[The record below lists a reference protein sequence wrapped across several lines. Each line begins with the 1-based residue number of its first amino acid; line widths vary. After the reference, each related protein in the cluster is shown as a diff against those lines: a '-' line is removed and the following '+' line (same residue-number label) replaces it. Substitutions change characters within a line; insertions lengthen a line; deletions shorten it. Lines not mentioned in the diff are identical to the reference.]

1 MFHEK
6 KVKAWVDSVDEAA
19 LKVAINTAVSNQ
31 HFPQFKRDLWEQVED
46 RKFGTAMAED
56 LLRFDMWLKKLE
68 ISNNRAM
75 LKPPTPKT
83 ASPVPPPADE
93 KSTRRESRGL
103 QNNTGSN
110 SKGSVP
116 IPTFLL
122 LVRLLQGPQIQKKN
136 TSSTTPSTSPGSA
149 VATPTP
155 TGITPEVKKKLELF
169 RLGYQCFYIWL
180 NYDCKLSAFFSIYNK
195 YIVLK
200 TPTSERSWQ
209 WRFRV

>member
-1 MFHEK
+1 MIYEQPPTLSSGFGVLTTEDQGKTPIEILDVHEK

-93 KSTRRESRGL
+93 KAPVENPEAYKQYWQQFQRKRANSDLSVASTTPSRSP
-103 QNNTGSN
+103 N
-110 SKGSVP
+110 P
-116 IPTFLL
+116 EE
-122 LVRLLQGPQIQKKN
+122 N

-155 TGITPEVKKKLELF
+155 TGITPEVKKKLELSG
-169 RLGYQCFYIWL
+169 LDI
-180 NYDCKLSAFFSIYNK
+180 N
-195 YIVLK
+195 VLYMI
-200 TPTSERSWQ
+200 Q
-209 WRFRV
+209 L